1 MYRTLINLLEG
12 DVYILS
18 IKNRKRF
25 SSTLRND
32 LEANLKQLSDESG
45 IPISKLLDK
54 SIELLLKEY
63 GNKDFIKIN
72 LPND

>member
-1 MYRTLINLLEG
+1 M
-12 DVYILS
+12 
-18 IKNRKRF
+18 
-25 SSTLRND
+25 RND

-63 GNKDFIKIN
+63 GDKDFIKIN
-72 LPND
+72 LPNE

>member
-1 MYRTLINLLEG
+1 MA
-12 DVYILS
+12 

-25 SSTLRND
+25 SSTMRND

-63 GNKDFIKIN
+63 GDKEFIKIN